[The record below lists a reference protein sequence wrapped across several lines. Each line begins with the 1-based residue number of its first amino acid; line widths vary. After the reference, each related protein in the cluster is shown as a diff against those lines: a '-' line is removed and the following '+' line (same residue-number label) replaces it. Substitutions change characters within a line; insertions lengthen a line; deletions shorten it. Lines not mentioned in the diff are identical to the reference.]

1 MRLRHCF
8 GIILTIS
15 IAAGYLHLMERTI
28 GTIATADGDSFV
40 VTQYWNG
47 GLDGFITDL
56 VHTDL
61 HGRVTTHTLDADDDR
76 YRFVQL
82 SMDEKNRLITVK
94 LSGNRSKSVS
104 F

>member
-1 MRLRHCF
+1 MRLRHFF
-8 GIILTIS
+8 GFLLMIS
-15 IAAGYLHLMERTI
+15 IAASYLYLRERTI
-28 GTIATADGDSFV
+28 GTIAATAGDSFV

-82 SMDEKNRLITVK
+82 SMDEKERLITVK
-94 LSGNRSKSVS
+94 LSRNRSKSVS

>member
-1 MRLRHCF
+1 M
-8 GIILTIS
+8 IS
-15 IAAGYLHLMERTI
+15 LAVIYLYLAERTI
-28 GTIATADGDSFV
+28 GSIDTTTGDSFV

-56 VHTDL
+56 VHTDH

-76 YRFVQL
+76 HRFVHL
-82 SMDEKNRLITVK
+82 SMDETNRLITVK
-94 LSGNRSKSVS
+94 LSENRSKTVS